1 LIAEQISREVARI
14 KGFYGEADPFKLSR
28 AMHIQVL
35 NQPLG
40 NRPGVCKGFYL
51 EHSRIPCI
59 VINSD
64 LPEVIQ
70 RIILAHELGHA
81 VLHRKAKGFHSFNEF
96 SLFDDTSR
104 MEYEANLFAAELLLD
119 DHKVLDTLNQDVSF
133 SGAAALLRVPVELL
147 DFKFRAM
154 KRRNY
159 MIVDSPLASRSNFL
173 KDIEVPEG
181 EVEGE

>member
-1 LIAEQISREVARI
+1 
-14 KGFYGEADPFKLSR
+14 
-28 AMHIQVL
+28 
-35 NQPLG
+35 
-40 NRPGVCKGFYL
+40 
-51 EHSRIPCI
+51 
-59 VINSD
+59 
-64 LPEVIQ
+64 
-70 RIILAHELGHA
+70 
-81 VLHRKAKGFHSFNEF
+81 
-96 SLFDDTSR
+96 